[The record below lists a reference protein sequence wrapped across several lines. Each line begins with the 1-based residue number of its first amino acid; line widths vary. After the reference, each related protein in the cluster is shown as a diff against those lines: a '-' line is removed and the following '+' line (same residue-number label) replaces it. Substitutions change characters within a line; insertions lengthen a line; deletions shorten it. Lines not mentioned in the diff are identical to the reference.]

1 MFRDLD
7 SVITPREISAVSQW
21 LDSKH
26 AFHVMRDHPNHG
38 TVPMMAGMWG
48 VKVSKYFQCKGKE
61 SINIAIYFLTVYG
74 QNCSIFFQV
83 GLSRAIRAAL
93 RQTFL
98 AILQHPRAYTKDM
111 NRYLY

>member
-48 VKVSKYFQCKGKE
+48 VKVSKCAPHGRRNKSLYNM
-61 SINIAIYFLTVYG
+61 NIAID
-74 QNCSIFFQV
+74 I
-83 GLSRAIRAAL
+83 
-93 RQTFL
+93 
-98 AILQHPRAYTKDM
+98 
-111 NRYLY
+111 

>member
-48 VKVSKYFQCKGKE
+48 VKVSKCFQCKGKE
-61 SINIAIYFLTVYG
+61 GTLISRFISNGIRSESFNLSSGGIESCHSG
-74 QNCSIFFQV
+74 
-83 GLSRAIRAAL
+83 GLATNLSS
-93 RQTFL
+93 
-98 AILQHPRAYTKDM
+98 HPPASTSVHK
-111 NRYLY
+111 RYE

>member
-48 VKVSKYFQCKGKE
+48 VKVSKCF
-61 SINIAIYFLTVYG
+61 
-74 QNCSIFFQV
+74 
-83 GLSRAIRAAL
+83 
-93 RQTFL
+93 
-98 AILQHPRAYTKDM
+98 
-111 NRYLY
+111 

>member
-48 VKVSKYFQCKGKE
+48 VKVSKCAPHGRRNK
-61 SINIAIYFLTVYG
+61 S
-74 QNCSIFFQV
+74 
-83 GLSRAIRAAL
+83 
-93 RQTFL
+93 
-98 AILQHPRAYTKDM
+98 
-111 NRYLY
+111 LYKI